1 MSEWE
6 LCLIQMQI
14 GPSVDEE
21 EEDCP
26 INRSVR
32 IAIDRDKHFM
42 QVLTALNK
50 PVLVHEITAESGMS
64 RFQVRRSIRSLDAQG
79 KLKISTQRMPR
90 GTPALL
96 IALA

>member
-26 INRSVR
+26 INRLVR

-79 KLKISTQRMPR
+79 KLKLSKQQLPR
-90 GTPALL
+90 GKPAVLVEL
-96 IALA
+96 R